1 MIVGYLV
8 GGFMCGIV
16 AGVAERN
23 LLPVLLE
30 GLRRLEYRG
39 YDSSGVALINDN
51 GLVRVRAKGK
61 IAALESTIKTDEVYG
76 TVGIAHTRWATHGVP
91 NEKNAHPH
99 VSQHDFALV
108 HNGIIENYLEIKAF
122 LTEKGYQFSS
132 DTDTEVVVHLMHY
145 HYQQQQDLLK
155 SLQAAVAE
163 LTGAYSLAVISKNN
177 PDKVVGARSGSPLVI
192 GVGIGE
198 TFIASD
204 SYALMPVTSK
214 FVHLQEGDTVE
225 INRNCYQVFN
235 RQGEKVARQVYQS
248 EQSGDL
254 VGKGQY
260 RHFMQKEI
268 YEQPRVLAEALEGRI
283 VNGRLN
289 QASFEPE
296 FLAQLTTVKQLHI
309 VACGTSYNAGLLAK
323 TWFEAEGIPV
333 SVEVASEYRYRP
345 VAVPENSLF
354 ITISQ
359 SGETADTLAAL
370 IKAKQLGYTAT
381 LAICNVAESSIVRE
395 SDHVMLIR
403 AGREIGVASTKAFTT
418 QLVTLRILEL
428 LIRDLQQL
436 TDTAEDI
443 KQLLHLPAV
452 IEDVLQLE
460 GQIEAI
466 AQKVATANSMI
477 YLGRRELYPIV
488 LEGALKL
495 KELSYIHAEA
505 YPSGELKHGPLALID
520 ENIPVVGLIQAD
532 ELSEKMISNLQEV
545 QARNGR
551 LYLFHDKAV
560 MLSGLN
566 CEASLA
572 LPSLPLSIAP
582 IALTIPM
589 QLLAY
594 YVALARGTDVDQP
607 RNLAKSVTVE

>member
-1 MIVGYLV
+1 
-8 GGFMCGIV
+8 MCGIV

-39 YDSSGVALINDN
+39 YDSSGVALINGG
-51 GLVRVRAKGK
+51 GLVRLRAKGK
-61 IAALESTIKTDEVYG
+61 IAALEAVIDNHQPAVYG

-91 NEKNAHPH
+91 SEKNAHPH
-99 VSQHDFALV
+99 ISQSEFALV
-108 HNGIIENYLEIKAF
+108 HNGIIENYLDIKAF
-122 LTEKGYQFSS
+122 LQEKGYQFSS

-145 HYQQQQDLLK
+145 YYQQHNDLLK
-155 SLQAAVAE
+155 SLQAAVTE
-163 LTGAYSLAVISKNN
+163 LEGAYSLAVISTKN
-177 PDKVVGARSGSPLVI
+177 PDRVVGARSGSPLVI

-214 FVHLQEGDTVE
+214 FVHLEEGDIVE
-225 INRNCYQVFN
+225 IKREGYQVFDAV
-235 RQGEKVARQVYQS
+235 GDPVTRQVHQS
-248 EQSGDL
+248 EQVGDL

-268 YEQPRVLAEALEGRI
+268 YEQPRVLAEVLEGRI
-283 VNGRLN
+283 NKGALN
-289 QASFEPE
+289 LASFEPV
-296 FLAQLTTVKQLHI
+296 FLELLKTVKNIHI

-323 TWFEAEGIPV
+323 TWFEALGIPV
-333 SVEVASEYRYRP
+333 AVEVASEYRYRP
-345 VAVPENSLF
+345 VAVPKDSLF
-354 ITISQ
+354 VSISQ
-359 SGETADTLAAL
+359 SGETADTFAAL
-370 IKAKQLGYTAT
+370 TKAKKLGYLAS

-395 SDHVMLIR
+395 SDHVLLIR

-428 LIRDLQQL
+428 LIRSLQNLGDTKADIEQL
-436 TDTAEDI
+436 E
-443 KQLLHLPAV
+443 HLPTL
-452 IEDVLQLE
+452 IEEVLTFE
-460 GQIEAI
+460 SQIEKI
-466 AQKVATANSMI
+466 AQQIAAANSMI

-520 ENIPVVGLIQAD
+520 ENIPVIGIMQD
-532 ELSEKMISNLQEV
+532 DDLSEKMISNLQEV

-551 LYLFHDKAV
+551 LYIIHDEKV
-560 MLSGLN
+560 SLHGLQ

-572 LPSLPLSIAP
+572 LPSMPLAIAP
-582 IALTIPM
+582 IAITIPM